1 MLRPISMHHEATLH
15 HDVHVCYSAL
25 GLFACTKK
33 NCVGWTTLLL
43 LWDCLLAQKQ
53 LWWVG
58 TWRIIF
64 VVWRCCFQ
72 KRCDRKGVPWTGQPA
87 PCGVLVWKLE
97 TRPTG
102 YWVYSSDKRIEERR
116 KKREENKSD
125 ALGTLAENGAE
136 RKEGTIAE
144 NGAEGAYRHIASAR
158 LFCIH

>member
-1 MLRPISMHHEATLH
+1 
-15 HDVHVCYSAL
+15 
-25 GLFACTKK
+25 
-33 NCVGWTTLLL
+33 
-43 LWDCLLAQKQ
+43 
-53 LWWVG
+53 
-58 TWRIIF
+58 
-64 VVWRCCFQ
+64 
-72 KRCDRKGVPWTGQPA
+72 
-87 PCGVLVWKLE
+87 VLVWKLE